1 MRSASFDLTF
11 LVASQ
16 PLTTSKFLNKQY
28 LSCLFL
34 EICETMWFNLL
45 YFDKIFAGHAQAL
58 ARNQKNEVSFV
69 IHNLPVIAKMAAV
82 AKVNLELPSFP
93 RILTCSWHIFKN
105 SESTNPFHEKF
116 VDWRFGVSSYF
127 SRIYSESKQTQWVD
141 QWYQICTF

>member
-82 AKVNLELPSFP
+82 AKVNFGIYFNYTFVFSKVQIIIPRLVRFFGPQQTALLEKS
-93 RILTCSWHIFKN
+93 H
-105 SESTNPFHEKF
+105 
-116 VDWRFGVSSYF
+116 
-127 SRIYSESKQTQWVD
+127 
-141 QWYQICTF
+141 